1 MSPKEVK
8 GCVKVTHLVDGG
20 AQAQSRPPDPRTLGF
35 FLTVLHCCLSRH
47 MPKVSHHCYQNQFC
61 SLSLGRRS
69 VRPQTTGGTFPDL
82 SPSWCFQGSVLCPAT
97 AHQLPLC
104 PGQAGALQGGAAE
117 VMLST
122 CRQPGWGNIS
132 RKLPDLL
139 PTGFFH
145 PLTAAG
151 SSLKLK
157 GVPGNLLQII
167 SLSWEQA
174 PCLHSRHICTCLP
187 EVK

>member
-97 AHQLPLC
+97 AHQLPSA
-104 PGQAGALQGGAAE
+104 QAKQ
-117 VMLST
+117 
-122 CRQPGWGNIS
+122 
-132 RKLPDLL
+132 
-139 PTGFFH
+139 
-145 PLTAAG
+145 
-151 SSLKLK
+151 
-157 GVPGNLLQII
+157 VPFKV
-167 SLSWEQA
+167 EQQKS
-174 PCLHSRHICTCLP
+174 CCLP
-187 EVK
+187 ADSLDGETSQGSCQISYPLASSTH